1 MAPRALHPSTS
12 SPLAILLATVSVLAA
27 VSEPTSLSSLEH
39 GALLHYSTPI
49 LAAAAIVP
57 CTRSALPPYCP
68 LIVAAAAVAS
78 RAPHLRCQGLQAFA
92 ESLELEA
99 LHALLPGTRLET
111 AAPRQAERQLRHRP
125 QWLAQITR
133 SRTTKLLLMPGM
145 ILFPDYRPSR
155 LLRVSSLGGGEQ
167 KKEDEKD
174 PNCAGGSRSWTRASV
189 LFEATILVVLA

>member
-78 RAPHLRCQGLQAFA
+78 RAPHPGRCIAASDRQTHSAR
-92 ESLELEA
+92 S
-99 LHALLPGTRLET
+99 PGG
-111 AAPRQAERQLRHRP
+111 QAEEWPCTRCAKEPRP
-125 QWLAQITR
+125 VPLQ
-133 SRTTKLLLMPGM
+133 S
-145 ILFPDYRPSR
+145 F
-155 LLRVSSLGGGEQ
+155 LLRG
-167 KKEDEKD
+167 
-174 PNCAGGSRSWTRASV
+174 ATRGRR
-189 LFEATILVVLA
+189 